1 MALGIQGV
9 GQDYNKIKLQD
20 LNKSDVAAVV
30 AQNQDLLNNPF
41 VSKIG
46 NDIAANDVKNNS
58 PVDTAAIIAE
68 IKRNKNKT
76 KQAQMFQRCL
86 QCLHI
91 HQSQTHLLVITSTL
105 QNGWVKGHKLIR
117 RILLAEKLV
126 VNIN

>member
-68 IKRNKNKT
+68 NKK
-76 KQAQMFQRCL
+76 KQKQEEAGSDVSAVLAMSS
-86 QCLHI
+86 HPP
-91 HQSQTHLLVITSTL
+91 ITDSSVGNNFDSSKWL
-105 QNGWVKGHKLIR
+105 S
-117 RILLAEKLV
+117 
-126 VNIN
+126 